1 MEAQPASPPKTAKQ
15 PRWRAFWQNKTF
27 LLVAG
32 VTLGVIVLLMLR
44 LPATEFIELKLYDL
58 KFLYR
63 GARAPSPDIALVA
76 IDEDSVKKLGRWPWS
91 REVMAEL
98 LGKIK
103 ESGARVIGLDIIF
116 AERQETA
123 ALTALQR
130 LRQDLDRQK
139 AASPRV
145 LALIDQEKS
154 RADVD
159 RRLAQVIGRGTPTV
173 LGFFFVKV
181 GGRSL
186 APRIGEALGPK
197 AIRASTFN
205 MVRWL
210 DQQPGGRLP
219 VMGAEGVEVNLPE
232 LTSAAAGGGYFNMIP
247 DPDGTVRW
255 VPLALAYGPDIFAPM
270 TLVALQHYRDKPP
283 LGITLSRLGVRQIR
297 LGRDI
302 IPVDAF
308 GRMFINFLGPPGAF
322 PSYSAARVMDGSL
335 PPEALKDKLVLLG
348 ATAVGI
354 YDLRVTP
361 FSGICPGLE
370 IQATVVDNILRRDFI
385 RTPANTFLTTL
396 SIILAIGLIFGLL
409 LPRLSAV
416 GAIAITLIVAQA
428 YLIFNYLAFR
438 DFGLQLEVFYPLLE
452 VAGVYTGIT
461 LQRFLAEERARV
473 RLKKAFQS
481 YVAPEVVNQIIRHP
495 EKLRLGGERRELS
508 ILFSDIR
515 GFTTLSE
522 TMDPE
527 ALVEVLHEFL
537 DPMSEIIVKHGGTI
551 DKYIGDAIM
560 ALFGAPL
567 ELPDHSR
574 RVCRTALEMVQSL
587 RALDQE
593 WLERGR
599 PTLKVGIGINSGPVA
614 VGNMGSSRLFDYTAI
629 GDNVNLASRL
639 EGLNKFYGTEILAS
653 AATVQHLGDGFVFR
667 EVDLVR
673 VKGKKQ
679 PIAIYEILAEGPPEP
694 DLARFLEAYG
704 EGLRLFRGCAWEEA
718 REAFQAALEL
728 NPMDF
733 VCSHYLQCVEKFS
746 QKPPGPDW
754 DGVTTMSEK

>member
-1 MEAQPASPPKTAKQ
+1 MEAQPASPPQTPKRS
-15 PRWRAFWQNKTF
+15 RWRALWQNRTIP
-27 LLVAG
+27 LVAG
-32 VTLGVIVLLMLR
+32 VTLGVIVLLILR

-63 GARAPSPDIALVA
+63 GVRSPSPDIALVA
-76 IDEDSVKKLGRWPWS
+76 IDEESVKKLGRWPWS

-130 LRQDLDRQK
+130 LRQDLDRKK
-139 AASPRV
+139 AGTPQV
-145 LALIDQEKS
+145 LALIDQAKMQ
-154 RADVD
+154 ADVD
-159 RRLAQVIGRGTPTV
+159 RQLARVIAQGAPTV

-181 GGRSL
+181 GGRTL

-197 AIRASTFN
+197 AIKASTFN
-205 MVRWL
+205 LVRWL
-210 DQQPGGRLP
+210 DQDPGRLP

-232 LTSAAAGGGYFNMIP
+232 ITEAAAGGGYFNMVP

-270 TLVALQHYRDKPP
+270 TLVSLQHYRDKPP
-283 LGITLSRLGVRQIR
+283 LGIALSRLGVREIR
-297 LGRDI
+297 LGRDT

-308 GRMFINFLGPPGAF
+308 GRLFINFLGPPGAF

-335 PPEALKDKLVLLG
+335 PPKALKDKLVMLG

-385 RTPANTFLTTL
+385 RTPANRFLATL
-396 SIILAIGLIFGLL
+396 SIILAIGLIFGFL

-416 GAIAITLIVAQA
+416 GAIAITLLVAQA
-428 YLIFNYLAFR
+428 YLIINYLAFR

-461 LQRFLAEERARV
+461 LQRFLAEERERV
-473 RLKKAFQS
+473 RIKKAFQS

-522 TMDPE
+522 SMDPE
-527 ALVEVLHEFL
+527 ALVAVLHEFL
-537 DPMSEIIVKHGGTI
+537 DPMSEIIVKHGGTL

-567 ELPDHSR
+567 EMPDHSR
-574 RVCRTALEMVQSL
+574 RACRTALEMVQGL
-587 RALDQE
+587 RALDRE

-639 EGLNKFYGTEILAS
+639 EGLNKYYGTEILAS

-679 PIAIYEILAEGPPEP
+679 PIAIYEILAEGPPEG
-694 DLARFLEAYG
+694 DLARFLELYT
-704 EGLRLFRGCAWEEA
+704 EGLGLFRERRWDQAQ
-718 REAFQAALEL
+718 EAFQAAVEL
-728 NPMDF
+728 TPHDCL
-733 VCSHYLQCVEKFS
+733 CSHYLQSIEKFS